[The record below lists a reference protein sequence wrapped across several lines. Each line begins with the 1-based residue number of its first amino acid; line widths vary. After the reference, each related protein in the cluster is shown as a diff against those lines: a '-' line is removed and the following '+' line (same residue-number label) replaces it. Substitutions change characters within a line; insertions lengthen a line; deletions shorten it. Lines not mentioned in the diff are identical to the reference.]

1 VVDALLD
8 HARERGVHR
17 LPRADD
23 DNVADRHSSDRRP
36 WIQAGLHHSAVEL
49 VDRAAEA
56 GLVCRLPDADD
67 GRLVRLE
74 LTRRGRDL
82 LERLSAA
89 HLEELARLA
98 PMVQR
103 LAADL
108 SV

>member
-1 VVDALLD
+1 VAEHLLV
-8 HARERGVHR
+8 R
-17 LPRADD
+17 
-23 DNVADRHSSDRRP
+23 
-36 WIQAGLHHSAVEL
+36 HHSAVEL

-98 PMVQR
+98 PMVRR

>member
-1 VVDALLD
+1 
-8 HARERGVHR
+8 
-17 LPRADD
+17 
-23 DNVADRHSSDRRP
+23 
-36 WIQAGLHHSAVEL
+36 
-49 VDRAAEA
+49 
-56 GLVCRLPDADD
+56 VCRLPDADD